1 MNPANFSNVGGS
13 MPGGAMPQMQ
23 MPQNNEGAQMVM
35 NNVINML
42 RTQNFPGWKKDIPI
56 QERARNIYQM

>member
-1 MNPANFSNVGGS
+1 